1 MTEYVSELMTQ
12 ADVSTVQ
19 VKVPAEYAQLLAV
32 NVCPAMTIW
41 VILSWLTVS
50 VELSRS
56 TKVTLTLVFQ
66 LQGVPSGGV
75 MEILSRCSL
84 MSMIVLLLPSL

>member
-1 MTEYVSELMTQ
+1 MTQ

-41 VILSWLTVS
+41 VTLFWLTVS

-56 TKVTLTLVFQ
+56 TKATLTLVFQ
-66 LQGVPSGGV
+66 LQGVPGGGV
-75 MEILSRCSL
+75 MEIPSRCSL
-84 MSMIVLLLPSL
+84 MAMIVLLLPSS